1 MMNSWSIRQRILV
14 SFSGILLLLAIMA
27 ALSFI
32 HLREIRANA
41 ETIKTD
47 SASGSLAS
55 ADVMGDLQDSYA
67 FLLQHLI
74 AGDQAAMTRIEA
86 SMKVARA
93 EQQQSLLDYEK
104 TVFHEQD
111 RMLFDAYKAA
121 VVPYWALEDRA
132 VKLSA
137 VDKGAALKALVANE
151 LDPAYLK
158 AKAAMVA
165 ISDHN
170 EKFTFQTLDQ
180 IDASVARATYTLM
193 ASIMVMF
200 VFAGVAGYFLMRA
213 ISEPLQRLVGALDVM
228 RQGDF
233 TTRMVAERRDEFG
246 AVVDG
251 FNRMTDELAGLVGQ
265 VQKSGLQVTTSVT
278 EIAATSR
285 EQQATASEIAATTA
299 EIGATSTEISATS
312 RQLVRTMGDVSAVAE
327 ESATLAGTG
336 QAGLAHMAETMRHV
350 MEATKG
356 INAKLVVLN
365 EKAGNINQVI
375 TTISKV
381 AEQTNLLSL
390 NAAIEAEKAGE
401 HGRGFSVVA
410 TEIRRLADQTAVA
423 TYDIGQTVKEI
434 QAAVSSSVMG
444 MDKFSDE
451 VRRGMDEVQQVSGQ
465 LSQIIG
471 QVQTLAPRVEDI
483 NDGMQA
489 QAAGAEQITL
499 ALSQLNES
507 AQQTVE
513 SLRQS
518 SMAIDDLNQVALG
531 LRGGVSRF
539 KLRT

>member
-1 MMNSWSIRQRILV
+1 MHSWSIRQRILA
-14 SFSGILLLLAIMA
+14 SFSGILVLLALMA
-27 ALSFI
+27 ALSFYY
-32 HLREIRANA
+32 LREVGTDT
-41 ETIKTD
+41 ETIRND
-47 SASGSLAS
+47 SSSGALTSN
-55 ADVMGDLQDSYA
+55 DVLGDLQDDYA
-67 FLLQHLI
+67 LVLQHLL
-74 AGDQAAMTRIEA
+74 ASEPAAMAKIEER
-86 SMKVARA
+86 MKVVRL
-93 EQQQSLLDYEK
+93 EQQESQREYEK
-104 TVFHEQD
+104 TIVQQQE
-111 RMLFDAYKAA
+111 RALYDAYLAA
-121 VVPYWALEDRA
+121 IIPYWAVQERV
-132 VKLSA
+132 VKLSHGE
-137 VDKGAALKALVANE
+137 KGPALNALVATE

-158 AKAAMVA
+158 AKAAIAA
-165 ISDHN
+165 IIGRN
-170 EKFTFQTLDQ
+170 EKYSFKMLDQ
-180 IDASVARATYTLM
+180 IDTSVANATYMIM
-193 ASIMVMF
+193 AALLPIF
-200 VFAGVAGYFLMRA
+200 LFTCFTGYFLLRA

-233 TTRMVAERRDEFG
+233 TTRLVADRRDEFG
-246 AVVDG
+246 SVVDG

-285 EQQATASEIAATTA
+285 QQQTTASEIAATTA

-312 RQLVRTMGDVSAVAE
+312 RQLVRTMGEVSAVAE
-327 ESATLAGTG
+327 QSATLAGTG
-336 QAGLAHMAETMRHV
+336 QVGLSHMADTMRHV

-365 EKAGNINQVI
+365 EKAGTINQVV

-401 HGRGFSVVA
+401 HGRGFAVVA

-423 TYDIGQTVKEI
+423 TYDISQTVKEI
-434 QAAVSSSVMG
+434 QGAVSSSVMG

-451 VRRGMDEVQQVSGQ
+451 VRRGMDEMQQVSGQ

-471 QVQTLAPRVEDI
+471 QVQTLAPRVEEV
-483 NDGMQA
+483 NDGMRGQTD
-489 QAAGAEQITL
+489 GAEQITQAL
-499 ALSQLNES
+499 AQLNDS

-518 SMAIDDLNQVALG
+518 SLAIDELNQVALS

>member
-1 MMNSWSIRQRILV
+1 MNSWTIRQRILA
-14 SFSGILLLLAIMA
+14 SFAGILVMLSIMA
-27 ALSFI
+27 ALSYA
-32 HLREIRANA
+32 HLLEIREDAN
-41 ETIKTD
+41 TITND
-47 SASGSLAS
+47 SAGGSLAS
-55 ADVMGDLQDSYA
+55 ADMLGYLADDYS
-67 FLLQHLI
+67 LLQKHLL
-74 AGDQAAMTRIEA
+74 ADDKSAMAKIEA
-86 SMKVARA
+86 DLMALRTT
-93 EQQQSLLDYEK
+93 QQQGFRDYEK
-104 TVFHEQD
+104 TVFQPQD
-111 RMLFDAYKAA
+111 RTLFEAFRSA
-121 VVPYWALEDRA
+121 VPPYWAAQDR
-132 VKLSA
+132 VLKLSA
-137 VDKGAALKALVANE
+137 AQKSEALKTLVASE

-158 AKAAMVA
+158 AKAAVA
-165 ISDHN
+165 AIVDRN
-170 EKFTFQTLDQ
+170 EKYTFETLANIGNS
-180 IDASVARATYTLM
+180 IDRAIYTILAVVAAIFL
-193 ASIMVMF
+193 
-200 VFAGVAGYFLMRA
+200 FACVAGYFLMRA
-213 ISEPLQRLVGALDVM
+213 VSEPLQRLVGALDVM

-233 TTRMVAERRDEFG
+233 TSRMVAQRRDEFG
-246 AVVDG
+246 TVVDG
-251 FNRMTDELAGLVGQ
+251 FNRMSDELAALVGQ
-265 VQKSGLQVTTSVT
+265 VQNSGLQVTTSVT

-285 EQQATASEIAATTA
+285 EQQATATEIAATTA

-327 ESATLAGTG
+327 QSAALAGTG
-336 QAGLAHMAETMRHV
+336 QAGLAHMADTMRHV

-375 TTISKV
+375 ITISKV

-465 LSQIIG
+465 LSQIID
-471 QVQTLAPRVEDI
+471 QVQTLAPRVEDV

-489 QAAGAEQITL
+489 QAAGAEQITQAL
-499 ALSQLNES
+499 AQLNES

-518 SMAIDDLNQVALG
+518 SAAIEDLNQVALS